1 MLCGNVLDQLLDQDC
16 LTNTGTT
23 EQTDLTTFCIW
34 CKKVD
39 NLNTCFQD
47 FYSRFLMFEIRRIS
61 VDDPMLLSL
70 QGFSTIDG
78 LSQYVEQSSQ
88 CLFTYRNLN
97 SFTGSNNIHILA
109 ESFTGT

>member
-1 MLCGNVLDQLLDQDC
+1 MLCGNVLDQLLNQDC

-23 EQTDLTTFCIW
+23 EQTDLTIFCIW

-61 VDDPMLLSL
+61 SCTV
-70 QGFSTIDG
+70 
-78 LSQYVEQSSQ
+78 
-88 CLFTYRNLN
+88 
-97 SFTGSNNIHILA
+97 A
-109 ESFTGT
+109 ETRQ